1 MERAKNFS
9 QKKKQNIVKLM
20 DLTEFILD
28 AHNTESCGNVLDLQ
42 RLRQDTPQW
51 VEYVNGSFHPIVLF
65 IYYLTVSY
73 LTTSTLCTL
82 LVGITMLTS
91 KAIYPQVR
99 STNPNKACK

>member
-1 MERAKNFS
+1 MNKGYLCIF
-9 QKKKQNIVKLM
+9 
-20 DLTEFILD
+20 LTD
-28 AHNTESCGNVLDLQ
+28 VHNTESCGNVLDLQ
-42 RLRQDTPQW
+42 RLRQDTPQL

-73 LTTSTLCTL
+73 LTMSTHCTL

-99 STNPNKACK
+99 LTNPNKARK